1 MTEVNRDIPEFLKSR
16 AEQKAREVIEGWKK
30 ARSGLLEKRG
40 KILEEYKI
48 ISGLDKEGVDRKG
61 MGMEYQFETVGRG
74 KWQVLVGE
82 KIEYSPLPDLES
94 WRRAEIARDL
104 TINQFLGQTVSGQEN
119 PQMRAVNFLE
129 ANWSEL
135 AGIFSPAQKE
145 GVESMSFSNVRLG
158 GVVLDFVGVGPDGR
172 YMVFEISRPGRE
184 SQIEQHRQALIDL
197 GIPEGMITVFSV
209 NYSPAARQTTLLIIQ
224 R

>member
-1 MTEVNRDIPEFLKSR
+1 MTETSGDIPEFLKPRVKQR
-16 AEQKAREVIEGWKK
+16 AVEEIQRWKD
-30 ARSGLLEKRG
+30 ARSDLLEKRKETLRG
-40 KILEEYKI
+40 YI
-48 ISGLDKEGVDRKG
+48 ITSGLDKEGLKRG
-61 MGMEYQFETVGRG
+61 NMGMEYQFETVGRG

-82 KIEYSPLPDLES
+82 KMEYSSPPDLES

-104 TINQFLGQTVSGQEN
+104 TINQSLGQTVSGQEN

-129 ANWSEL
+129 ANWSRL

-172 YMVFEISRPGRE
+172 YMV
-184 SQIEQHRQALIDL
+184 LK
-197 GIPEGMITVFSV
+197 
-209 NYSPAARQTTLLIIQ
+209 
-224 R
+224 